1 MSLEFQKEKEKR
13 VGLEKIAVIF
23 PNLARHKLKIQ
34 EAKENKKSMQ
44 RFNIIKLLKTK
55 DKKHI

>member
-1 MSLEFQKEKEKR
+1 MSLEFQKEKR